1 MSDIKN
7 NILEL
12 RKTVPPHVKIIA
24 VSKTK
29 PSSAIQEAY
38 EAGQRAFGENYVQ
51 EIIEKQPQL
60 PQDIEWHFIGHLQ
73 SNKVKNIA
81 PFVSYIHAVHSVK
94 LLQEIEKQAAKNERI
109 IKCFLQFH
117 IADEDTKHGF
127 DTSAYKEELSGV
139 NWSEFPHVEIS
150 GVMGMASFVEN
161 QKQIE
166 LEFEKLTHIFQ
177 ELKSSIFK
185 DNANFTEISMGMSGD
200 WPLAVEKGSTMIRV
214 GSSIFGSR
222 L

>member
-1 MSDIKN
+1 
-7 NILEL
+7 
-12 RKTVPPHVKIIA
+12 
-24 VSKTK
+24 
-29 PSSAIQEAY
+29 
-38 EAGQRAFGENYVQ
+38 
-51 EIIEKQPQL
+51 
-60 PQDIEWHFIGHLQ
+60 
-73 SNKVKNIA
+73 
-81 PFVSYIHAVHSVK
+81 VK
-94 LLQEIEKQAAKNERI
+94 LLQEIEKQAAKNERM

-127 DTSAYKEELSGV
+127 DTSAYKEELSDV
-139 NWSEFPHVEIS
+139 KWSEFPHVEIS